1 MSPPRYVVAGERRL
15 RGAKGTPVLA
25 PRTYDHMLE
34 FAHWFM
40 LVLFVGW
47 SAFFIITLIRFH
59 KSRNP
64 RADYHGVQS
73 KASTHVE
80 FTVVLVEAAL
90 LLGFAL
96 PLWGKRVSEFPKDN
110 PVIIR
115 AIGEQFRWNFHYPG
129 PDAKFGRQD
138 ATLISA
144 SNPLGLDP
152 NDPNGKDDII
162 TSNELHVPVN
172 RSVIIQV
179 SSKDVIHSLSIQA
192 MRIGQDAIPG
202 ISTPM
207 WFRPVRTGNY
217 EIICGQLCG
226 LGHYAMRALMTVES
240 QSEYDQFLK
249 ESAPAPAP
257 AQK

>member
-1 MSPPRYVVAGERRL
+1 MINRL
-15 RGAKGTPVLA
+15 LGMPVNASEHGYLI
-25 PRTYDHMLE
+25 DHMLE
-34 FAHWFM
+34 FIHWFM
-40 LVLFVGW
+40 LLLFVGW

-96 PLWGKRVSEFPKDN
+96 PLWAKRVSQFPKDN

-129 PDAKFGRQD
+129 PDGKFGRQD
-138 ATLISA
+138 AALISA
-144 SNPLGLDP
+144 SNSLGLDP
-152 NDPNGKDDII
+152 NDPNGKDDIV